1 MLTPLIL
8 YELFCLGFDAVSGL
22 PVDGGFKVSTF
33 SKKNNLSISLVKF
46 FLSWI
51 KAFILWVKIFPWF
64 EIFSRG
70 FLVGQVFLL
79 ASRDF
84 FSWVNN
90 FCPFLLVHFLPQ
102 LNYNGINIKM
112 KLIDLTYNIQMLE
125 TYFKV
130 TLATLLQFLRLQ
142 TLI

>member
-84 FSWVNN
+84 S
-90 FCPFLLVHFLPQ
+90 H
-102 LNYNGINIKM
+102 G
-112 KLIDLTYNIQMLE
+112 
-125 TYFKV
+125 
-130 TLATLLQFLRLQ
+130 
-142 TLI
+142 